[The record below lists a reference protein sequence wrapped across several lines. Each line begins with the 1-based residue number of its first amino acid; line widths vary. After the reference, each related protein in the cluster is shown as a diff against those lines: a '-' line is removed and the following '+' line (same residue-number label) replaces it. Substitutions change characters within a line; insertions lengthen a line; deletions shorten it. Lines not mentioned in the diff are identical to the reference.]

1 MALCGKVAEAIIRR
15 LGDKNNM
22 HCYRLELMVC
32 LFLIASTVCV
42 FCQVRN
48 HDFVNYDD
56 SEYVTENRHVQNG
69 LTWEGTI
76 WAFTTTHAS
85 NWHPLTWLS
94 HMLDCQ
100 IYGLNP
106 GGHHL
111 TGLLFHIVN
120 TLLLFVVLKQMT
132 GALWQAAFVSA
143 LFALHP
149 LHVESVAWVAERKDV
164 VSAFFWLITMWAYVR
179 YVKSPEFGRYLLVL
193 LFFVLGLMAKPML
206 VTLPFAL
213 LLMDYWPLER
223 LQLNSLSTLW
233 GDRAGVRG
241 ALWEKVPLFALAAV
255 SIVITLV
262 AQQSGGAI
270 ASMDHLPMDVRMVNA
285 LVSYVNYIGKMIWP
299 LKLAV
304 FYPHPGIL
312 PIWQAAG
319 AGLLLVCISILVIR
333 AGQRTPYLAVG
344 WLWYIGTLV
353 PVIGFVQVGAQSMAD
368 RYTYV
373 PLIGLFIIIAWGVAD
388 LTARWRYQRPVLA
401 ICTGVALSAFAICTW
416 FQVGHWH
423 NSIVL
428 FKHTLHV
435 TANNYLAHYNL
446 GKAYGETGRFREEFV
461 QYQEAIRINP
471 RFARAHYNIGVLFGK
486 MGNYREELQAY
497 KRAIS
502 FKPDYAKAYCNLG
515 AAYAQMGRYSKA
527 VTAFEEAVRLNPD
540 DRAALQN
547 LKMAYEKIKD
557 RRAKSIEHRA
567 KPSAYPPE

>member
-1 MALCGKVAEAIIRR
+1 
-15 LGDKNNM
+15 
-22 HCYRLELMVC
+22 MVC

-255 SIVITLV
+255 SVVITLV

-312 PIWQAAG
+312 PIWQAVG
-319 AGLLLVCISILVIR
+319 AGLLLVWYIHSRDSGRPADSVSCRRVALVLWHTCAGHWLCAGGSPVYGRSLYIR
-333 AGQRTPYLAVG
+333 ASYRAV
-344 WLWYIGTLV
+344 YNHC
-353 PVIGFVQVGAQSMAD
+353 VGCC
-368 RYTYV
+368 
-373 PLIGLFIIIAWGVAD
+373 
-388 LTARWRYQRPVLA
+388 RPHSK
-401 ICTGVALSAFAICTW
+401 VALSKTRACDMHRGSAFSLCDM
-416 FQVGHWH
+416 
-423 NSIVL
+423 
-428 FKHTLHV
+428 HV
-435 TANNYLAHYNL
+435 VSGRPLAQQHC
-446 GKAYGETGRFREEFV
+446 A
-461 QYQEAIRINP
+461 
-471 RFARAHYNIGVLFGK
+471 
-486 MGNYREELQAY
+486 LQA
-497 KRAIS
+497 
-502 FKPDYAKAYCNLG
+502 
-515 AAYAQMGRYSKA
+515 
-527 VTAFEEAVRLNPD
+527 
-540 DRAALQN
+540 
-547 LKMAYEKIKD
+547 
-557 RRAKSIEHRA
+557 H
-567 KPSAYPPE
+567 PPCDCQ